1 MDRRAFLGTLAG
13 GLLAGPL
20 ATEAQPAGKVYRIG
34 LIPGGPLAV
43 RMHQWDAFRQT
54 LRDLGYVE
62 GRNIL
67 LEFRPPGREGDR
79 FDDLAANL
87 VHLRVDVIVASGS
100 SAIRAAKRL
109 TSTIPIVMCPAAN
122 PVEEGLVASLARP
135 GGNVTGLSVVA
146 MDLSGKRLE
155 TLREMVPRLSRVAV
169 LRHSRASAWLPS
181 VEASGRVM
189 RIQLLDLPV
198 IQAGELEKGF
208 EAAVQWRADAM
219 MVMASPLFFGLRTRI
234 ADLAVKHRLPAVYD
248 LPSFAHAGGLVVYG
262 PSDTEYYRRAAH
274 YVDRILKGAK
284 PADLPVEQPTKIEL
298 IINMKAARALGLT
311 IPQSL
316 LQRADQVIE

>member
-1 MDRRAFLGTLAG
+1 VDRRAFIASLAG
-13 GLLAGPL
+13 GLLAAPL
-20 ATEAQPAGKVYRIG
+20 AAEAQPAGKIPRIG

-54 LRDLGYVE
+54 LRDFGYVE
-62 GRNIL
+62 GQNII
-67 LEFRPPGREGDR
+67 LEFRPPEREGDR
-79 FDDLAANL
+79 VDDLAADL

-109 TSTIPIVMCPAAN
+109 TSTIPIVMCPASN

-155 TLREMVPRLSRVAV
+155 TLREMVPRLSRVGV
-169 LRHSRASAWLPS
+169 LRQSRVSPWFP

-208 EAAVQWRADAM
+208 AAAVQWRADGM
-219 MVMASPLFFGLRTRI
+219 MVMASTLFFGLRTRI